1 MYITLFGARVAAC
14 VYNSVLVC
22 ANIRTFAVS
31 YTCAAG

>member
-1 MYITLFGARVAAC
+1 MYITLFDVRVAASA
-14 VYNSVLVC
+14 YKSVMMC